1 VQRDSSRRLAVGL
14 PHYDQLAT
22 RASRALILHQV
33 TFRELWEATMALSL
47 ATIDLAVERATQ
59 EEIAT
64 LEANI
69 DATEASLDDPSAVA
83 AYDSEFHVMLEKTA
97 RNRVLELARE
107 PSNMLIY
114 PTTHVAVQG
123 TEQGGRR
130 LVEAH
135 RMLVQ
140 SLKLRD
146 VELGRLWTRRH
157 LNDWRKGFERTGND
171 LDQPV
176 DLVTAPSAM
185 A

>member
-1 VQRDSSRRLAVGL
+1 MTCF
-14 PHYDQLAT
+14 PP
-22 RASRALILHQV
+22 
-33 TFRELWEATMALSL
+33 ALSRLLPRLLLIAL
-47 ATIDLAVERATQ
+47 AGLAAATPVRAQNNPAERA
-59 EEIAT
+59 ELIEAIYPVMIAA

-69 DATEASLDDPSAVA
+69 DATEESLDDPSAVA
-83 AYDSEFHVMLEKTA
+83 AYDSEFHLMLEKTA

-123 TEQGGRR
+123 TDQGGRR

-140 SLKLRD
+140 ALRLRD
-146 VELGRLWTRRH
+146 KELGRLWTKRH

-176 DLVTAPSAM
+176 DLVTAPVAT